1 MLDGADAGGARSV
14 GAPAARRISTM
25 ARSIS
30 GRSLALAVA
39 VGMVMALP
47 AEALALL
54 APGAPAPEAKVEDPD
69 GKPLSMSALRGR
81 PTLVLYEDRGSA
93 RQNAALK
100 RELAALAR
108 DPRYRRVFALA
119 AVADVSAYDDWPLR
133 GIAEGFIRKRS
144 REAGLTIYC
153 DWDGSFRRAFGIRRG
168 ASNVLLIGADGRVLF
183 AAAGALG
190 TAQMEALR
198 RLVKAEVEGAQG
210 K

>member
-1 MLDGADAGGARSV
+1 
-14 GAPAARRISTM
+14 M

-30 GRSLALAVA
+30 GRFAALAVA
-39 VGMVMALP
+39 VGMAMALP

-54 APGAPAPEAKVEDPD
+54 PPGARAPEARVEDPD
-69 GKPLSMSALRGR
+69 GKGLSMSALRGR

-93 RQNAALK
+93 KQNAALK

-108 DPRYRRVFALA
+108 NPRYRRAFAVA
-119 AVADVSAYDDWPLR
+119 AVADVSAYSDWLLR
-133 GIAEGFIRKRS
+133 GFAESAVRKRS

-168 ASNVLLIGADGRVLF
+168 ASNVLLIGANGRVLF
-183 AAAGALG
+183 AAAGTLRAEQLK
-190 TAQMEALR
+190 ALR
-198 RLVKAEVEGAQG
+198 KLVRAQVEGPRG